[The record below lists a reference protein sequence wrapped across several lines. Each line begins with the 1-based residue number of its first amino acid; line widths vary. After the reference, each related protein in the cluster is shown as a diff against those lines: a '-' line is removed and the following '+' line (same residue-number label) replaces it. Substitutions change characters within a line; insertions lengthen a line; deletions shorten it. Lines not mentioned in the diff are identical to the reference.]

1 MKRLVLGLISL
12 MVLIGLN
19 GCSDKPEDSLNN
31 SIQEYKECM
40 INNDYKCQAELT
52 DKSFINAMGG
62 INTYIKTM
70 KALGMKITNIK
81 LDKPSKII
89 KSGNTLSSLITY
101 SMTAIMQG
109 QEITTRGS
117 LKAVSNDNGSTWFF
131 QQVQ

>member
-70 KALGMKITNIK
+70 KASGMKITNIK

-109 QEITTRGS
+109 QEITTKGS